1 MAPLVR
7 EDSGHVAVAVAD
19 LTTGA
24 QAAYGGSEEFV
35 TASIVKVDI
44 LATLLYQ
51 LQQAGQVLTFQE
63 QKLAVTMIE
72 NSDNDSASDLFDGVN
87 RAEGVDDANRVF
99 GLQQTA
105 AGTRHWGR
113 AVDDQTGAPPG
124 NPSVVLASSVR
135 GIHQDWLARS
145 RRLSNGQFRRRRP
158 RYSVMAKYAG
168 CRPDP
173 GDHQHPRIV
182 HGARICRRLSMT
194 PAAGIAVVEAVA
206 RAAAASITASWQDRH
221 DRRAQ
226 ELHVQVGRWRPRRAR
241 ERCML
246 TANLLAGRCGGESH
260 QAARS

>member
-105 AGTRHWGR
+105 AGTRHWG
-113 AVDDQTGAPPG
+113 
-124 NPSVVLASSVR
+124 
-135 GIHQDWLARS
+135 
-145 RRLSNGQFRRRRP
+145 
-158 RYSVMAKYAG
+158 
-168 CRPDP
+168 
-173 GDHQHPRIV
+173 
-182 HGARICRRLSMT
+182 
-194 PAAGIAVVEAVA
+194 GIAVVEAVA

-260 QAARS
+260 QAARSGCALACS